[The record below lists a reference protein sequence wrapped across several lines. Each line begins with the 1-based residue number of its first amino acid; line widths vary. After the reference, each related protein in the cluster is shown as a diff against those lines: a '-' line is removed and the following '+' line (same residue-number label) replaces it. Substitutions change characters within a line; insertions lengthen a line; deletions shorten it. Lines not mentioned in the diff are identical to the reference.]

1 MPWLPQSKDLQG
13 RCYIDPARSWNSE
26 FPWSCAPWR
35 GRTQPLKTWT
45 QIAQF
50 WTSRARA
57 KKLGRAPDVRR
68 HVPAGSLRAPQ
79 LTAREKPGG
88 RRRRA
93 CQCPQNRHT
102 AVFNIFSHVVF
113 TSINIFF
120 LRQWRPV
127 LHFGNLE
134 ICAFFVLS
142 NINSSYYCCNLRSKC
157 ISLALPGVGGT
168 QQPSYML
175 LSCKVCCP
183 RPA

>member
-1 MPWLPQSKDLQG
+1 MRKKLPYEDLPLISVVKYYPEDALRNIVRTKRRAWSAIVLVPWLPQSKDLQG

-79 LTAREKPGG
+79 LTAREKSGG

-134 ICAFFVLS
+134 ICAFF
-142 NINSSYYCCNLRSKC
+142 C
-157 ISLALPGVGGT
+157 IV
-168 QQPSYML
+168 
-175 LSCKVCCP
+175 
-183 RPA
+183 